1 MIVLALERH
10 FVEDELRA
18 ILRQLAARPDGAL
31 SLTGLCEVVSY
42 VMKGAPHT
50 HDSLTLTAS
59 DGISH
64 VVSLS
69 DVAAANLKALY
80 TMHPT
85 FDEQRCWLN
94 ETAAMAEHTVAEGT
108 GLEVAVTDVETSFLI
123 RARDWVHRPCE
134 SGGELFEVRARGPVL
149 MSADVLDRG
158 DGTYEVRYIPTVS
171 GNYVMHVTLN
181 RAPIKGSPF
190 NLIVDSDVTRPE
202 NCHAEGLGLSSS
214 EAGKAASFT
223 IYKRDRH
230 GQPRT
235 RGVDHFYADV
245 QGPGKWDCRIRDE
258 RDGSYVVTYTAKAA
272 GTYRLDVGLAPNVG
286 PIAQSPFTIV
296 VKPGPADPRT
306 TALVA
311 PPPATVL
318 CGRPFKLQLIARDRW
333 GNLCAHDR
341 LSADSNEVPSAFM
354 TPDLGPDRQRGAP
367 RDIAIVELVDAA
379 HYSLSLT
386 PTTQGRITVHVCWA
400 GVNVKGSPFTI
411 KALPAQPHTPSYKLT
426 SKP

>member
-1 MIVLALERH
+1 MEEALSACRSLFNRFARTDGGGEARIALQHVGVIVLALERH

-69 DVAAANLKALY
+69 DVASANLKALY

-94 ETAAMAEHTVAEGT
+94 ETAAMPEHTVAEGT

-190 NLIVDSDVTRPE
+190 NLIVDSDVKRPE
-202 NCHAEGLGLSSS
+202 NCHAEGLWLSSS
-214 EAGKAASFT
+214 
-223 IYKRDRH
+223 
-230 GQPRT
+230 
-235 RGVDHFYADV
+235 
-245 QGPGKWDCRIRDE
+245 
-258 RDGSYVVTYTAKAA
+258 
-272 GTYRLDVGLAPNVG
+272 
-286 PIAQSPFTIV
+286 
-296 VKPGPADPRT
+296 
-306 TALVA
+306 
-311 PPPATVL
+311 
-318 CGRPFKLQLIARDRW
+318 
-333 GNLCAHDR
+333 
-341 LSADSNEVPSAFM
+341 
-354 TPDLGPDRQRGAP
+354 
-367 RDIAIVELVDAA
+367 
-379 HYSLSLT
+379 
-386 PTTQGRITVHVCWA
+386 
-400 GVNVKGSPFTI
+400 
-411 KALPAQPHTPSYKLT
+411 
-426 SKP
+426 